1 MLAICV
7 SLLAAAVAADVA
19 LVSPGPEGRPATEPG
34 LSQTQDAAARVAAGL
49 TADDLS
55 RLSRARSA
63 HWAPQLRGQLD
74 GKDDARSR
82 DGEFRNAPLHENDLG
97 AARGWA
103 VVLSWDFSQVIFA
116 REETQLALAHAHLAR
131 LRRETASQ
139 AAALWLER
147 KRAQAAWLSGPTA
160 DACLRLL
167 ELTADLDALTGGLFR
182 EALSREEVACA
193 PEHPAEE
200 KK

>member
-1 MLAICV
+1 MLATCV
-7 SLLAAAVAADVA
+7 WLLAAAAAEGA

-34 LSQTQDAAARVAAGL
+34 LVQTQEAAARVAAGP

-55 RLSRARSA
+55 RSARARNA

-74 GKDDARSR
+74 GKDDSRSR

-116 REETQLALAHAHLAR
+116 REEGQLALAHAHLAR
-131 LRRETASQ
+131 LRRESASQ

-147 KRAQAAWLSGPTA
+147 KRAQAAWLSGPSAET
-160 DACLRLL
+160 CLRLL
-167 ELTADLDALTGGLFR
+167 QLTADLDALTGGLFR
-182 EALSREEVACA
+182 DALTQQESACA
-193 PEHPAEE
+193 PEE